1 MLYKAYLKKG
11 MVYLP
16 TTVVDKNRVYRDVDP
31 VTVAPV
37 ADTDAL
43 RRAMRN
49 TIPKENPIVTPS
61 VEDARKLP
69 VVLKH
74 TGDKSWRGFMR
85 GTTPWSVY
93 EKDGKYQIEGYRL
106 HRKGYWEQDPDNVIK
121 FPAGTPLDD
130 VIDRMIA
137 ILQDAAQG

>member
-31 VTVAPV
+31 VTVVPV

-43 RRAMRN
+43 RRAMWN
-49 TIPKENPIVTPS
+49 TIPKENRFVTPS
-61 VEDARKLP
+61 VEDARKPP

-85 GTTPWSVY
+85 GTSLRSIY

-137 ILQDAAQG
+137 ILQDAAQR